1 MTTPISPVRRRL
13 LTATGLA
20 MASLAVRPVLAQSD
34 GRPIRLILPISAG
47 SGVDTITRAAGPALT
62 RTFGST
68 VVIENMPGAGGIIGT
83 SAIVREPPDGQ
94 TLGMVSNNHVIFPSV
109 FKSVPFDALTS
120 ITPIS
125 VIGATPFV
133 LVAHPSL
140 AANNAN
146 ELVALLKAKPEA
158 YNYASSGN
166 GTTLHLA
173 VEMFLQMAGVKASH
187 IPYRGS
193 GPMTA
198 DIMGGQVQ
206 FGVLSLP
213 AVAPHIQSGALK
225 AIGLCG
231 RERSPLMPDLATLDE
246 QGIAGY
252 EMEGWFALIG
262 PAGMP
267 EPMVQRLYDATRQA
281 FAAPDV
287 QQAMAAQ
294 GNRIAPR
301 DPAESRAYFQ
311 SELRKYADIVK
322 AAHIEPQ

>member
-1 MTTPISPVRRRL
+1 MTTPIRPVRRRL
-13 LTATGLA
+13 LTAAGLA
-20 MASLAVRPVLAQSD
+20 LAALAARPAFAQST

-62 RTFGST
+62 RTFGNT

-83 SAIVREPPDGQ
+83 SAIVREPADGH

-109 FKSVPFDALTS
+109 FKSVPFDALAD

-140 AANNAN
+140 PAKDAS
-146 ELVALLKAKPEA
+146 ELVALLKAKPDG

-173 VEMFLQMAGVKASH
+173 VEMFLQKAGVQARH

-198 DIMGGQVQ
+198 DIMGGQVD

-225 AIGLCG
+225 ALGLCG
-231 RERSPLMPDLATLDE
+231 RERSPLVPELATLAE

-262 PAGMP
+262 PKGMQP
-267 EPMVQRLYDATRQA
+267 ADVQRLYEATRQA
-281 FAAPDV
+281 FEDPET
-287 QQAMAAQ
+287 QRAMAAQ

-301 DPAESRAYFQ
+301 DPQASLAYFD
-311 SELRKYADIVK
+311 SEFRKYAAVVE
-322 AAHIEPQ
+322 AAKIEPQ

>member
-1 MTTPISPVRRRL
+1 M
-13 LTATGLA
+13 
-20 MASLAVRPVLAQSD
+20 RPLVAQTN

-62 RTFGST
+62 RALGNT

-83 SAIVREPPDGQ
+83 SAIVREPPDGH

-109 FKSVPFDALTS
+109 FKSVPFDALAD

-140 AANNAN
+140 PANNAT
-146 ELVALLKAKPEA
+146 ELVKLLQANPEA

-173 VEMFLQMAGVKASH
+173 VEMFLQKAGVKARH

-198 DIMGGQVQ
+198 DIMGNQVQ

-225 AIGLCG
+225 ALGLCG
-231 RERSPLMPDLATLDE
+231 RARSPLMPELATLAE
-246 QGIAGY
+246 QGIPDY

-262 PAGMP
+262 PKGMDP
-267 EPMVQRLYDATRQA
+267 AQAQRLYEATRKA
-281 FAAPDV
+281 FEDPET
-287 QQAMAAQ
+287 QRAMAAQ

-301 DPAESRAYFQ
+301 DPAASRAYFE
-311 SELRKYADIVK
+311 SEFRKYADVVK
-322 AAHIEPQ
+322 AARIEAQ